1 MNRTRKLDVRCTPEE
16 LERWKLSA
24 DLEGVTFSR
33 YVRSRIEGA
42 DCMPSHDATTVVS
55 FADRVIL
62 ACKALRGSI

>member
-1 MNRTRKLDVRCTPEE
+1 MSKTCKLDVRCAPEE

-42 DCMPSHDATTVVS
+42 DCMPSHEDTPVS
-55 FADRVIL
+55 LIDRIVL
-62 ACKALRGSI
+62 ACKALRGVV